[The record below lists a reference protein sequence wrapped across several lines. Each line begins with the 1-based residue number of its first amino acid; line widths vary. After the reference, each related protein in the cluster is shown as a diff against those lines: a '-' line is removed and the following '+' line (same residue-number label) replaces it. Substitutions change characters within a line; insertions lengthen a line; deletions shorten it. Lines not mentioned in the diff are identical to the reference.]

1 MQRCNNRWFS
11 QIFLVSN
18 TCAFYLCRFS
28 QVFATHKG
36 VSCAQSSWIVLV
48 VQLSERYLTASSAR
62 QVTSYHNNLTA
73 RAMQLALVM
82 SFVDSRHLKTYTSNN
97 KFWVWEAKL
106 ENSPTFYQ
114 PMLFNILFF
123 PAVSPFLQVIP
134 LRPANSRHSR
144 ARIISWLY
152 LCPHFSPDFV
162 EISQWKSHD
171 LGVGPRGRCWISW
184 MQN

>member
-28 QVFATHKG
+28 QDFPTHMG
-36 VSCAQSSWIVLV
+36 VSCAQSILLIAKSLIVLV
-48 VQLSERYLTASSAR
+48 IQLSERYLTASSAR
-62 QVTSYHNNLTA
+62 QVASYYNNLTA

-134 LRPANSRHSR
+134 LRPANSRNTR
-144 ARIISWLY
+144 ARIISWRY
-152 LCPHFSPDFV
+152 LCQHFSPDCV
-162 EISQWKSHD
+162 EISQW
-171 LGVGPRGRCWISW
+171 
-184 MQN
+184 